1 MDYVELKV
9 TISPYNEELADI
21 LIAELADAEYESFDS
36 FDGGFNAY
44 IKENLF
50 SADQLSGL
58 NDMAVGFESSLSLQ
72 HNKIVSQNWNA
83 LWESNFDPIVVDD
96 ECILLAHFHKVDKD
110 YKYKIVMEPKMA
122 FGTGHHETTFLMA
135 SALLKHDCSDSV
147 VLDMGAG
154 TGVLG
159 ILAAMRGA
167 KEVDLID
174 IDEWSYNSSLENA
187 AFNGVSNVTN
197 VFCGD
202 AALLTNPEKYDLIL
216 ANINRNILINDM
228 PTYYKSMKAG
238 ASIFFSGILLE
249 DIPAIEVLASA
260 LKLKKVS
267 ENRRNKW
274 AFLQFVK

>member
-50 SADQLSGL
+50 SAEQLSGL

-96 ECILLAHFHKVDKD
+96 ECILLAHFHKVDKE

-187 AFNGVSNVTN
+187 AFNGVSHVTN

-249 DIPAIEVLASA
+249 DIPAIEVSASA

-274 AFLQFVK
+274 AFLHFVK

>member
-96 ECILLAHFHKVDKD
+96 ECILLAHFHKVDKE

-187 AFNGVSNVTN
+187 AFNGVSNVTK

-249 DIPAIEVLASA
+249 DIPAIEVSASA

>member
-96 ECILLAHFHKVDKD
+96 ECILLAHFHKVDKE

-187 AFNGVSNVTN
+187 VFNGVSNVTN

-249 DIPAIEVLASA
+249 DIPAIEVSASA

>member
-96 ECILLAHFHKVDKD
+96 ECILLAHFHKVDKE

-187 AFNGVSNVTN
+187 AFNGVSHVTN

-249 DIPAIEVLASA
+249 DIPAIEVSASA

>member
-50 SADQLSGL
+50 SAEQLSGL

-96 ECILLAHFHKVDKD
+96 ECILLAHFHKVDKE

-187 AFNGVSNVTN
+187 AFNGVSHVTN

-249 DIPAIEVLASA
+249 DIPAIEVSASA